1 MEKLDNRNAH
11 GTNLIEKEETL
22 GNKNKKSEKESL
34 LEIIK
39 KVKIFLKQK
48 KDEKRESLK
57 KNKIFYEVFSY
68 LFVGIMG
75 IVLSFVG
82 WKTNERSAD
91 IYQKQ
96 LEIMK
101 NDREPYFTLK
111 SEEIYEEVEET
122 EEDDTIA
129 IRRYIISN
137 NGGTIRDVSI
147 IKDASAIISVPK
159 NEDNITEG
167 YYVFKYSFLDFFFNK
182 LGIKPQI
189 QHVEDGK
196 DIIFYEYGIERK
208 HPDYIDDEEFDYSD
222 IFWMLEEKLEEKLNC
237 ALLYERK
244 NFIEITYTNY
254 KNEKYTKRFE
264 FTNDNM
270 WLSNEDE
277 EGIDLHYNVS
287 QDIDNMAEEIKE
299 GIEGWIIENEEKN
312 MKDEDETNKSYGG
325 GSSIH

>member
-1 MEKLDNRNAH
+1 MKKLVYNENTKEIDVVDKEKPRRIRIWLEN
-11 GTNLIEKEETL
+11 
-22 GNKNKKSEKESL
+22 NKVFF
-34 LEIIK
+34 EI
-39 KVKIFLKQK
+39 
-48 KDEKRESLK
+48 
-57 KNKIFYEVFSY
+57 FSY
-68 LFVGIMG
+68 VVVGIMG
-75 IVLSFVG
+75 IVISFVG

-122 EEDDTIA
+122 KEDDTIA

-147 IKDASAIISVPK
+147 IKDASVIISVPQ
-159 NEDNITEG
+159 NEDIISDG

-182 LGIKPQI
+182 LEIKPQI
-189 QHVEDGK
+189 QNVEDGK

-208 HPDYIDDEEFDYSD
+208 HPDYIDGEEFDYSD

-237 ALLYERK
+237 GFLFERK

-277 EGIDLHYNVS
+277 EGINLYYNIS
-287 QDIDNMAEEIKE
+287 QDIDEMAEEIKE
-299 GIEGWIIENEEKN
+299 GIEDWIIKN
-312 MKDEDETNKSYGG
+312 KGERTKDKSIRNKSYGG
-325 GSSIH
+325 GTSIH